1 MAKTQ
6 KSQKT
11 RAKKTHTHGQM
22 DITAQEQTFDG
33 FVRWSIRLCVLTAVV
48 LIILTFTTP

>member
-1 MAKTQ
+1 MAKPT
-6 KSQKT
+6 KAKNP

-22 DITAQEQTFDG
+22 DITAQEHTFDG